1 VNTNVLEIE
10 RHTFGNVWLTLLDHL
25 VERGAIVSPRGK
37 PIREFLNVTL
47 HVSQGL
53 NNVLVCPTRKPS
65 YRFMVAEWLWMWFGH
80 DDVKT
85 IAQYNS
91 HIAQFSDNGTT
102 FAGAYGPQIKKQ
114 WLRTQNLLD
123 VDPDTRQAVIEI
135 YQTPASMTTKD
146 VPCTLSVQFFIRR
159 KELHTVVN
167 MRSSDIW
174 LGLPYDFFNFSMLG
188 NVMAA
193 IRGVEVGSVTYHIGS
208 SHIYETNLEKA
219 HEILLREDATT
230 MMSPKLKNAPPLW
243 LDDVL
248 AQAAHATNGQAIVAQ
263 APWLQYANV
272 LLAPDNSQAKQF
284 MEGAYVAG
292 SAL

>member
-1 VNTNVLEIE
+1 MNTNVLEIE
-10 RHTFGNVWLTLLDHL
+10 RHTFGSAWITLLDRL
-25 VERGAIVSPRGK
+25 VERGAVVSPRGK

-47 HVSQGL
+47 HVNQGL

-65 YRFMVAEWLWMWFGH
+65 YRFMMAEWLWMWFGH

-91 HIAQFSDNGTT
+91 HIAEFSDDGIT
-102 FAGAYGPQIKKQ
+102 FAGAYGPQLRRQ
-114 WLRTQNLLD
+114 WGWVQSLLD
-123 VDPDTRQAVIEI
+123 SDPDTRQAVIQI
-135 YQTPASMTTKD
+135 YKPPAPNTKD

-159 KELHTVVN
+159 KELHTIVN

-188 NVMAA
+188 NIMAA

-219 HEILLREDATT
+219 YEILRKEDATT
-230 MMSPKLKNAPPLW
+230 LASPALKNPPPPW

-248 AQAAHATNGQAIVAQ
+248 MRKEDHSKTIVAA
-263 APWLQYANV
+263 APWMQYAHV
-272 LLAPDNSQAKQF
+272 LLAPDNERAKQL

-292 SAL
+292 TAL